1 MQYWLICTV
10 DVTFKIPHYPGPLKA
25 SSFSVGPEPV
35 NLFSVLLKER
45 LCIQEKKGLE

>member
-35 NLFSVLLKER
+35 NLLKER
-45 LCIQEKKGLE
+45 LCIQEKKGLK